1 MPEKK
6 TRRKPTGTTG
16 RIEFRPEGTVH
27 HLLVFPQTKEQVELF
42 IAKGFC
48 NPGAVSYVPHLK
60 RYAYFHNLQQQQENS
75 LDFKVDTGLGMR
87 WLELCEFAPL
97 EQFGGKYDLV
107 PEEWEARRMTDL
119 FRMLIEK
126 KARKSDGCD
135 VILLIY
141 KTHQTLF
148 VPPLIIRAVR
158 QELIRRPLPFESIY
172 YISAYSS
179 SDMGV
184 WEVWPGDSDDQGWAI
199 RDGKLIVGP

>member
-1 MPEKK
+1 MSEKK
-6 TRRKPTGTTG
+6 TRKKPTGITG
-16 RIEFRPEGTVH
+16 RIELRPEGLVR

-48 NPGAVSYVPHLK
+48 NPGSVSHVPHLK

-97 EQFGGKYDLV
+97 EQFGGTYDLV
-107 PEEWEARRMTDL
+107 PEEWDARRMFDL

-126 KARKSDGCD
+126 KARKSDGC

-141 KTHQTLF
+141 KTHQNFSFL
-148 VPPLIIRAVR
+148 
-158 QELIRRPLPFESIY
+158 RP
-172 YISAYSS
+172 
-179 SDMGV
+179 
-184 WEVWPGDSDDQGWAI
+184 
-199 RDGKLIVGP
+199 

>member
-107 PEEWEARRMTDL
+107 PEEWDARRMFDL

-148 VPPLIIRAVR
+148 VPPPIIRAVR
-158 QELIRRPLPFESIY
+158 QELMGRPVPFESIY
-172 YISAYSS
+172 YISPYSS